1 MSEKLEFR
9 KLREFGEIVN
19 DMFQFLKQNFKP
31 LMKTYIYLCGF
42 FTLAG
47 MIAAIMYQLGIQK
60 VAFGYGNGQ
69 TAVNGI
75 QRLYDVFTLNYFL
88 VIILSMLNYTALT
101 VSILCFIAL
110 YVQKG
115 NQAPTVEEV
124 WAYFKY
130 YFLRVFA
137 SSFAIVIF
145 LVICFLFCF
154 FPFVYVFPAMS
165 IFYSVMVLENGSF
178 EYSFTRSFKLLK
190 DQWWVTAGAIF
201 VIWIISYACMSMA
214 SLPAIILTLVSG
226 FTKGS
231 GSFSSIAIIVSTII
245 QYVCQVFMILP
256 IIGVTLCYFNLVER
270 MDNTGLLERIN
281 QLGKSGSDV
290 NATPEEY

>member
-9 KLREFGEIVN
+9 KLREFGEIIN

-42 FTLAG
+42 FVLGG
-47 MIAAIMYQLGIQK
+47 MIAAIMYQLGVQK

-69 TAVNGI
+69 STVYGI
-75 QRLYDVFTLNYFL
+75 QKFYDLFTFNYFL
-88 VIILSMLNYTALT
+88 VIILSMLNYTAIT

-137 SSFAIVIF
+137 SGFAVLIF

-154 FPFVYVFPAMS
+154 IPFVYVFPAMS

-178 EYSFTRSFKLLK
+178 EYSFSRAFKLLK
-190 DQWWVTAGAIF
+190 DQWWATAGAIF
-201 VIWIISYACMSMA
+201 VIWIISYACMSIA
-214 SLPAIILTLVSG
+214 SMPAIILTLVSG

-231 GSFSSIAIIVSTII
+231 GGFSSLVIIVSTVI

-256 IIGVTLCYFNLVER
+256 VIGVTLCYFNLVER
-270 MDNTGLLERIN
+270 MDNTGLMERIN
-281 QLGKSGSDV
+281 KLGKPEADV
-290 NATPEEY
+290 NATPEDY

>member
-1 MSEKLEFR
+1 MSEKVEFR
-9 KLREFGEIVN
+9 KIREFGEIIN

-42 FTLAG
+42 FALAG
-47 MIAAIMYQLGIQK
+47 MIATIMYQLGLQK
-60 VAFGYGNGQ
+60 VAFGYGNSQ
-69 TAVNGI
+69 PTTYGI
-75 QRLYDVFTLNYFL
+75 NRLNDLFTFNYFL
-88 VIILSMLNYTALT
+88 VIILSMLSYTAIS

-137 SSFAIVIF
+137 SSFGILIF

-154 FPFVYVFPAMS
+154 IPFVYVFPAMS

-178 EYSFTRSFKLLK
+178 EYSFSRSFKLLK

-201 VIWIISYACMSMA
+201 VIWIIAYACMSMA
-214 SLPAIILTLVSG
+214 SLPAVILMMISG
-226 FTKGS
+226 FTKGA
-231 GSFSSIAIIVSTII
+231 GSFSTLIIIVTTVI

-256 IIGVTLCYFNLVER
+256 VIGVTFCYFNLVER

-281 QLGKSGSDV
+281 QLGKSEADV
-290 NATPEEY
+290 NTTPEDY